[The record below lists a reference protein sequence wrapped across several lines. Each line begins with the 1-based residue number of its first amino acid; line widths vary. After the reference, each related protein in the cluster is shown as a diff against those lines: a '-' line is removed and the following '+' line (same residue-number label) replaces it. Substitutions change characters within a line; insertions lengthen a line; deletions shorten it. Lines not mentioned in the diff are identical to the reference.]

1 MSGGVARGD
10 AQLLTFTLEGG
21 RYALPLEHVREVVRA
36 ALPARLP
43 KAPAIVEGVLD
54 LHGELV
60 PLLDVRGRFGLSAL
74 PLDPSQH
81 FVIAAIAGR
90 AVAFAVDEALD
101 LVRVANEA
109 ITAAAA
115 VAADVEHVAGI
126 AQLPDGLVVI
136 YDLRAF
142 LSADEVLGIDRALA
156 EATPA

>member
-1 MSGGVARGD
+1 MSGEITTSDVV
-10 AQLLTFTLEGG
+10 LLTFTLEGG

-43 KAPAIVEGVLD
+43 KAPEIVEGVLD

-60 PLLDVRGRFGLSAL
+60 PLLDLRGRFGLVTL

-81 FVIAAIAGR
+81 LVVASIAGR
-90 AVAFAVDEALD
+90 ALAFAVDAALD
-101 LVRVANEA
+101 LVRVAGEA
-109 ITAAAA
+109 VTAAAA
-115 VAADVEHVAGI
+115 IAGDIEHVAGI
-126 AQLPDGLVVI
+126 ARLPDGLVVI

-156 EATPA
+156 GTASA